1 MRALLAA
8 IREMLEAH
16 PQVEQDTVSVRFEK
30 LEDLS
35 ALLRI
40 DGGVMTQDFQEY
52 LAVAEDLN
60 LRILDAVEEA
70 GLYLCGP
77 GQTVVLQQPDEVSHQ
92 MAK

>member
-1 MRALLAA
+1 V
-8 IREMLEAH
+8 
-16 PQVEQDTVSVRFEK
+16 QQDTVSVRFEK

-92 MAK
+92 IAK